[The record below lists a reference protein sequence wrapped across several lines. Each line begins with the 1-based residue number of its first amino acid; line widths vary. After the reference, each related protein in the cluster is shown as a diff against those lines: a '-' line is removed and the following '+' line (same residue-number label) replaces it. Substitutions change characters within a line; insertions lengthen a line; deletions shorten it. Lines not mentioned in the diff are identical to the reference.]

1 MKNFFI
7 ILAMKMLNLILKICH
22 KNGGNFLGKIA
33 YDWNPEIF
41 RYFKV
46 NCPVIAVSATNG
58 KTMTNNCIGYTLK
71 TAGNKVISNIEG
83 NNMETGILSTILKNC
98 TLTGKIKADYLVFEV
113 DESYIPV
120 VFKDFRLDTLV
131 VLNFFRDQLDRNGE
145 VESLILRIN
154 EFLKTYNGNLILNN
168 DDPNVSRLG
177 QSNPA
182 NKNIYYFSV
191 DKYQFATEQIKE
203 AGEGKFCPFC
213 KTRLEYEYYQYSH
226 VGKFKCP
233 NCNFGD
239 NEIYKLATNVD
250 LKNRCFDID
259 GNTYKIN
266 GNSIYLIYNYT
277 AVYSVCSLYDIS
289 NDIVKKAFSTFA
301 LNNGRLEE
309 IKINGI
315 PTIINLAKNPT
326 GSNVSLRILNEDDSE
341 KDLLFVLNDNIAD
354 GFDVSWI
361 WDINFNNLNNVSRI
375 ITSGTRAYDIAI
387 RIKTSGFPAEKIE
400 SYLNLENAVKALYK
414 TDVKKYV
421 IANYTSLQPTRHELK
436 KFDETC
442 KNNNVVST
450 ESTDIFQ
457 NETIENTEINA
468 NENIQNI
475 DNIDNLQHQ
484 VTEEKSIKILYLY
497 PDMLELYGDYGNI
510 QVLKYRIE
518 SRGYKAII
526 DRYSISDTAPTF
538 SDYDIVFAG
547 GGADNEQSIL
557 AEDLVKYKDDI
568 KNAVNNGVF
577 FLLICGAYQLFGQY
591 YKGVE
596 GTIIPGLEVFDYYTV
611 ANHDRKKRCIGN
623 IVIEANLPNLTTKV
637 IGFENHGGQT
647 FDISNS
653 FGNVLFG
660 NGNKFGDTQEGF
672 FKNNVIAT
680 YLHGPLLS
688 KNPELCDYI
697 IKYCLNRKY
706 NEDVQLTPL
715 DDQFE
720 NLCRQQLLNRFL
732 GEKREKGTFL
742 EIPANREKGTLFVNK
757 ECPFFPVCRDFKER
771 PFFPS
776 SPHIEYYHK

>member
-7 ILAMKMLNLILKICH
+7 ILLMKILNIILKIFH
-22 KNGGNFLGKIA
+22 KNGGNFLGKLA
-33 YDWNPEIF
+33 FDWNPEIF
-41 RYFKV
+41 KYFKV

-71 TAGNKVISNIEG
+71 QAGYKVVSNIEG

-98 TLTGKIKADYLVFEV
+98 TLTGKIKADFLVFEV

-131 VLNFFRDQLDRNGE
+131 ILNFFRDQLDRNGE

-154 EFLKTYNGNLILNN
+154 EFLKTYNGNLVLNN
-168 DDPNVSRLG
+168 DDPNVARLG
-177 QSNPA
+177 YANPSNE
-182 NKNIYYFSV
+182 NVYYFSV
-191 DKYQFATEQIKE
+191 DKYSFATKNIKE

-213 KTRLEYEYYQYSH
+213 KTRLDYEYYQYSH

-239 NEIYKLATNVD
+239 NKIYKLATNVD
-250 LKNRCFDID
+250 LKNRNFMID
-259 GNTYKIN
+259 DETYKIN

-277 AVYSVCSLYDIS
+277 AVFSVCNLYDIS
-289 NDIVKKAFSTFA
+289 NDVVKKSFSTFA

-309 IKINGI
+309 LEINGV

-326 GSNVSLRILNEDDSE
+326 GSNVSLRILNEDDAE
-341 KDLLFVLNDNIAD
+341 KELLFVLNDNIAD

-400 SYLNLENAVKALYK
+400 PYLDLSEAVQALYK

-421 IANYTSLQPTRHELK
+421 IANYTSLQPTRRELK
-436 KFDETC
+436 QFNEKQISKKDFVENEPTSRISTKTMSNEIVDTIRQKDETNSDC
-442 KNNNVVST
+442 P
-450 ESTDIFQ
+450 Q
-457 NETIENTEINA
+457 C
-468 NENIQNI
+468 
-475 DNIDNLQHQ
+475 L
-484 VTEEKSIKILYLY
+484 KILYLY

-518 SRGYKAII
+518 SRGYTVII
-526 DRYSISDTAPTF
+526 DKYSIGDKAPNF
-538 SDYDIVFAG
+538 NDYDIVFAG
-547 GGADNEQSIL
+547 GGADNEQGIL
-557 AEDLVKYKDDI
+557 ADDLVKYKDNI
-568 KNAVNNGVF
+568 KEAVQNGVF
-577 FLLICGAYQLFGQY
+577 FLLICGAYQLFGKY

-596 GTIIPGLEVFDYYTV
+596 GNIIPGLEVFDYYTE
-611 ANHDRKKRCIGN
+611 ANPDRKKRCIGN
-623 IVIEANLPNLTTKV
+623 IVIEANLGLSKSANKANDISNDDTSILKTKI

-647 FDISNS
+647 FGISNS
-653 FGNVLFG
+653 FGKVLFG
-660 NGNKFGDTQEGF
+660 NGNKFGDSDEGY
-672 FKNNVIAT
+672 FKENVIAT

-697 IKYCLNRKY
+697 IKYCLDRKY
-706 NEDVQLTPL
+706 NADITLEPL
-715 DDQFE
+715 NDEFD
-720 NLCRQQLLNRFL
+720 NLCREQLLNRFL
-732 GEKREKGTFL
+732 SAK
-742 EIPANREKGTLFVNK
+742 
-757 ECPFFPVCRDFKER
+757 
-771 PFFPS
+771 
-776 SPHIEYYHK
+776 

>member
-7 ILAMKMLNLILKICH
+7 ILAMKILNLILKICH

-33 YDWNPEIF
+33 FDWNPEIF
-41 RYFKV
+41 KYFKV
-46 NCPVIAVSATNG
+46 KCPVIAVSAANG

-71 TAGNKVISNIEG
+71 TAGYKVVSNVEG

-131 VLNFFRDQLDRNGE
+131 ILNFFRDQLDRNGE

-154 EFLKTYNGNLILNN
+154 KFLKTYNGNLVLNN
-168 DDPNVSRLG
+168 DDPNVARLG
-177 QSNPA
+177 QANPSNQ
-182 NKNIYYFSV
+182 NVYYFSV
-191 DKYQFATEQIKE
+191 DKYQFATEEIKE

-277 AVYSVCSLYDIS
+277 AVYSVCSLYNIS
-289 NDIVKKAFSTFA
+289 NDVVKKSFSTFA

-309 IKINGI
+309 IKINGV

-375 ITSGTRAYDIAI
+375 VTSGTRAYDIAI
-387 RIKTSGFPAEKIE
+387 RIKTSGFPVEKIE
-400 SYLNLENAVKALYK
+400 PYLNLEEAIKALYK
-414 TDVKKYV
+414 TNIKKYV

-436 KFDETC
+436 KFDEIC
-442 KNNNVVST
+442 QNNLENVC
-450 ESTDIFQ
+450 
-457 NETIENTEINA
+457 N
-468 NENIQNI
+468 
-475 DNIDNLQHQ
+475 DNISSDLNVSEMSQQKNDKTNSDNSDCL
-484 VTEEKSIKILYLY
+484 KILYLY

-526 DRYSISDTAPTF
+526 DRYSIGDAAPNF
-538 SDYDIVFAG
+538 NDYDIVFAG

-557 AEDLVKYKDDI
+557 ANDLIKYKDNI
-568 KNAVNNGVF
+568 KEAVNNGVF
-577 FLLICGAYQLFGQY
+577 FLLICGAYQLFGKY

-596 GTIIPGLEVFDYYTV
+596 GNIIPGLEVFDYYTV
-611 ANHDRKKRCIGN
+611 ANPDRKKRCIGN
-623 IVIEANLPNLTTKV
+623 IVIDANLSSSNDIIKTKV

-647 FDISNS
+647 FDISAS

-660 NGNKFGDTQEGF
+660 NGNKFGDSEEGF
-672 FKNNVIAT
+672 FQNNVIAT

-697 IKYCLNRKY
+697 IKYCLDRRY
-706 NEDVQLTPL
+706 NENVILEPL
-715 DDQFE
+715 NDEFE
-720 NLCRQQLLNRFL
+720 NLCREQLLKRFL
-732 GEKREKGTFL
+732 EK
-742 EIPANREKGTLFVNK
+742 
-757 ECPFFPVCRDFKER
+757 
-771 PFFPS
+771 
-776 SPHIEYYHK
+776 

>member
-7 ILAMKMLNLILKICH
+7 ILAMKILNLILKICH

-33 YDWNPEIF
+33 FDWNPEIF
-41 RYFKV
+41 KYFKV
-46 NCPVIAVSATNG
+46 KCPVIAVSATNG

-71 TAGNKVISNIEG
+71 TAGYKVVSNVEG

-131 VLNFFRDQLDRNGE
+131 ILNFFRDQLDRNGE

-154 EFLKTYNGNLILNN
+154 EFLKTYNGNLVLNN
-168 DDPNVSRLG
+168 DDPNVARLG
-177 QSNPA
+177 QANPSNQ
-182 NKNIYYFSV
+182 NVYYFSV
-191 DKYQFATEQIKE
+191 DKYQFATEEIKE

-213 KTRLEYEYYQYSH
+213 KTRLEYKYYQYSH

-277 AVYSVCSLYDIS
+277 AVYSVCSLYNIS
-289 NDIVKKAFSTFA
+289 NDVVKKSFSTFA

-309 IKINGI
+309 IKINGV

-375 ITSGTRAYDIAI
+375 VTSGTRAYDIAI
-387 RIKTSGFPAEKIE
+387 RIKTSGFPVEKIE
-400 SYLNLENAVKALYK
+400 PYLNLEDAIKALYK
-414 TDVKKYV
+414 TNVKKYV

-436 KFDETC
+436 KFDEIC
-442 KNNNVVST
+442 QNNLENVC
-450 ESTDIFQ
+450 
-457 NETIENTEINA
+457 N
-468 NENIQNI
+468 
-475 DNIDNLQHQ
+475 DNISSDLNVSEMSQQKNDKTNSDNSDCL
-484 VTEEKSIKILYLY
+484 KILYLY

-526 DRYSISDTAPTF
+526 DRYSIGDAAPNF
-538 SDYDIVFAG
+538 NNYDIVFAG

-557 AEDLVKYKDDI
+557 ANDLIKYKDNI
-568 KNAVNNGVF
+568 KEAVNNGVF
-577 FLLICGAYQLFGQY
+577 FLLICGAYQLFGKY

-596 GTIIPGLEVFDYYTV
+596 GNIIPGLEVFDYYTV
-611 ANHDRKKRCIGN
+611 ANPDRKKRCIGN
-623 IVIEANLPNLTTKV
+623 IVIDANLSSSNDIIKTKV

-647 FDISNS
+647 FNISDS

-660 NGNKFGDTQEGF
+660 NGNKFGDSEEGF
-672 FKNNVIAT
+672 FQNNVIAT

-697 IKYCLNRKY
+697 IKYCLGRRY
-706 NEDVQLTPL
+706 NENVILEPL
-715 DDQFE
+715 NDGFE
-720 NLCRQQLLNRFL
+720 NLCREQLLKRFL
-732 GEKREKGTFL
+732 EK
-742 EIPANREKGTLFVNK
+742 
-757 ECPFFPVCRDFKER
+757 
-771 PFFPS
+771 
-776 SPHIEYYHK
+776 

>member
-7 ILAMKMLNLILKICH
+7 ILAMKILNLILKICH

-41 RYFKV
+41 KYFKV

-71 TAGNKVISNIEG
+71 AARNKVVSNVEG

-131 VLNFFRDQLDRNGE
+131 ILNFFRDQLDRNGE

-154 EFLKTYNGNLILNN
+154 DFLKTYNGNLILNN
-168 DDPNVSRLG
+168 DDPNVARLG
-177 QSNPA
+177 QANP
-182 NKNIYYFSV
+182 NNENIYYFSV
-191 DKYQFATEQIKE
+191 DKYKFATEQIKE

-259 GNTYKIN
+259 ENTYKIN

-277 AVYSVCSLYDIS
+277 AVYSVCSLYGIS
-289 NDIVKKAFSTFA
+289 NDVVKKAFSTFA

-309 IKINGI
+309 IKINGV

-341 KDLLFVLNDNIAD
+341 KELLFVLNDNIAD

-400 SYLNLENAVKALYK
+400 PYLNLEDAVNAFYK

-436 KFDETC
+436 KFDEIN
-442 KNNNVVST
+442 KNNN
-450 ESTDIFQ
+450 ETDVGTSDISKKEEIKA
-457 NETIENTEINA
+457 NVENTEMDTK
-468 NENIQNI
+468 ESLQNI
-475 DNIDNLQHQ
+475 DNTDNPENQDNK
-484 VTEEKSIKILYLY
+484 EKSIKILYLY

-526 DRYSISDTAPTF
+526 DRYSIGNAAPNF
-538 SDYDIVFAG
+538 NDYDIVFAG

-557 AEDLVKYKDDI
+557 AEDLVKYKDNI

-577 FLLICGAYQLFGQY
+577 FLLICGAYQLFGKY

-596 GTIIPGLEVFDYYTV
+596 GNIIPGLEIFDYYTV
-611 ANHDRKKRCIGN
+611 ANPDRKKRCIGN
-623 IVIEANLPNLTTKV
+623 IVIDATLDANINIKKSANSNEDSSDNIDNLNLKTKV

-660 NGNKFGDTQEGF
+660 NGNKFGDSEEGF
-672 FKNNVIAT
+672 FENNVIAT

-706 NEDVQLTPL
+706 NENVELEPL
-715 DDQFE
+715 NDEFE
-720 NLCRQQLLNRFL
+720 NLCRKQLLNRFL
-732 GEKREKGTFL
+732 EK
-742 EIPANREKGTLFVNK
+742 N
-757 ECPFFPVCRDFKER
+757 
-771 PFFPS
+771 
-776 SPHIEYYHK
+776 

>member
-7 ILAMKMLNLILKICH
+7 ILAMKILNLILKICH

-33 YDWNPEIF
+33 FDWNPEIF
-41 RYFKV
+41 KYFKV
-46 NCPVIAVSATNG
+46 KCPVIAVSATNG

-71 TAGNKVISNIEG
+71 TAGYKVVSNVEG

-131 VLNFFRDQLDRNGE
+131 ILNFFRDQLDRNGE

-154 EFLKTYNGNLILNN
+154 EFLKTYNGNLVLNN
-168 DDPNVSRLG
+168 DDPNVARLG
-177 QSNPA
+177 QANPSNQ
-182 NKNIYYFSV
+182 NVYYFSV
-191 DKYQFATEQIKE
+191 DKYQFATEEIKE

-277 AVYSVCSLYDIS
+277 AVYSVCSLYNIS
-289 NDIVKKAFSTFA
+289 NDVVKKSFSTFA

-309 IKINGI
+309 IKINGV

-375 ITSGTRAYDIAI
+375 VTSGTRAYDIAI
-387 RIKTSGFPAEKIE
+387 RIKTSGFPVEKIE
-400 SYLNLENAVKALYK
+400 PYLNLEDAIKALYK
-414 TDVKKYV
+414 TNVKKYV

-436 KFDETC
+436 KFDEIC
-442 KNNNVVST
+442 QNNLENVC
-450 ESTDIFQ
+450 
-457 NETIENTEINA
+457 N
-468 NENIQNI
+468 
-475 DNIDNLQHQ
+475 DNISSDLNVSEMSQQKNDKTNSDNSDCL
-484 VTEEKSIKILYLY
+484 KILYLY

-526 DRYSISDTAPTF
+526 DRYSIGDAAPNF
-538 SDYDIVFAG
+538 NNYDIVFAG

-557 AEDLVKYKDDI
+557 ANDLIKYKDNI
-568 KNAVNNGVF
+568 KEAVNNGVF
-577 FLLICGAYQLFGQY
+577 FLLICGAYQLFGKY

-596 GTIIPGLEVFDYYTV
+596 GNIIPGLEVFDYYTV
-611 ANHDRKKRCIGN
+611 ANPDRKKRCIGN
-623 IVIEANLPNLTTKV
+623 IVIDANLSSSNDIIKTKV

-647 FDISNS
+647 FNISDS

-660 NGNKFGDTQEGF
+660 NGNKFGDSEEGF
-672 FKNNVIAT
+672 FQNNVIAT

-697 IKYCLNRKY
+697 IKYCLDRRY
-706 NEDVQLTPL
+706 NENVILEPL
-715 DDQFE
+715 NDGFE
-720 NLCRQQLLNRFL
+720 NLCREQLLKRFL
-732 GEKREKGTFL
+732 EK
-742 EIPANREKGTLFVNK
+742 
-757 ECPFFPVCRDFKER
+757 
-771 PFFPS
+771 
-776 SPHIEYYHK
+776 

>member
-7 ILAMKMLNLILKICH
+7 ILAMKILNLILKICH

-33 YDWNPEIF
+33 FDWNPEIF
-41 RYFKV
+41 KYFKV
-46 NCPVIAVSATNG
+46 KCPVIAVSATNG

-71 TAGNKVISNIEG
+71 TAGYKVVSNVEG

-131 VLNFFRDQLDRNGE
+131 ILNFFRDQLDRNGE

-154 EFLKTYNGNLILNN
+154 KFLKTYNGNLVLNN
-168 DDPNVSRLG
+168 DDPNVARLG
-177 QSNPA
+177 QANPSNQ
-182 NKNIYYFSV
+182 NVYYFSV
-191 DKYQFATEQIKE
+191 DKYQFATEEIKE

-277 AVYSVCSLYDIS
+277 AVYSVCSLYNIS
-289 NDIVKKAFSTFA
+289 NDVVKKSFSTFA

-309 IKINGI
+309 IKINGV

-375 ITSGTRAYDIAI
+375 VTSGTRAYDIAI
-387 RIKTSGFPAEKIE
+387 RIKTSGFPVEKIE
-400 SYLNLENAVKALYK
+400 PYLNLEEAIKALYK
-414 TDVKKYV
+414 TNVKKYV

-436 KFDETC
+436 KFDEIC
-442 KNNNVVST
+442 QNNLENVC
-450 ESTDIFQ
+450 
-457 NETIENTEINA
+457 N
-468 NENIQNI
+468 
-475 DNIDNLQHQ
+475 DNISSDLNVSEMSQQKNDKTNSDNSDCL
-484 VTEEKSIKILYLY
+484 KILYLY

-526 DRYSISDTAPTF
+526 DRYSIGDAAPNF
-538 SDYDIVFAG
+538 NDYDIVFAG

-557 AEDLVKYKDDI
+557 ANDLIKYKDNI
-568 KNAVNNGVF
+568 KEAVNNGVF
-577 FLLICGAYQLFGQY
+577 FLLICGAYQLFGKY

-596 GTIIPGLEVFDYYTV
+596 GNIIPGLEVFDYYTV
-611 ANHDRKKRCIGN
+611 ANPDRKKRCIGN
-623 IVIEANLPNLTTKV
+623 IVIDANLSSSNDIIKTKV

-647 FDISNS
+647 FDISAS

-660 NGNKFGDTQEGF
+660 NGNKFGDSEEGF
-672 FKNNVIAT
+672 FQNNVIAT

-697 IKYCLNRKY
+697 IKYCLDRRY
-706 NEDVQLTPL
+706 NENVILEPL
-715 DDQFE
+715 NDEFE
-720 NLCRQQLLNRFL
+720 NLCREQLLKRFL
-732 GEKREKGTFL
+732 EK
-742 EIPANREKGTLFVNK
+742 
-757 ECPFFPVCRDFKER
+757 
-771 PFFPS
+771 
-776 SPHIEYYHK
+776 

>member
-7 ILAMKMLNLILKICH
+7 ILSMKILNMILKICH

-41 RYFKV
+41 KYFKV

-71 TAGNKVISNIEG
+71 TAGKKIVSNVEG

-131 VLNFFRDQLDRNGE
+131 ILNFFRDQLDRNGE

-168 DDPNVSRLG
+168 DDPNVARLG
-177 QSNPA
+177 QANPS
-182 NKNIYYFSV
+182 NKNIYYFCV

-213 KTRLEYEYYQYSH
+213 KTKLEYEYYQYSH

-250 LKNRCFDID
+250 LKNRCFDIE

-277 AVYSVCSLYDIS
+277 AVYSVCSLYSIS
-289 NDIVKKAFSTFA
+289 NDVVKKAFSTFA

-309 IKINGI
+309 IKINNVQ
-315 PTIINLAKNPT
+315 TIINLAKNPT

-341 KDLLFVLNDNIAD
+341 KELLFVLNDNIAD

-387 RIKTSGFPAEKIE
+387 RIKTSGFPTEKIE
-400 SYLNLENAVKALYK
+400 PYLNLADAVKALYK

-421 IANYTSLQPTRHELK
+421 IANYTSLQPTRHELR
-436 KFDETC
+436 KFGETN
-442 KNNNVVST
+442 KNNIVENIAVTNQENNNNISSNIDT
-450 ESTDIFQ
+450 IRQS
-457 NETIENTEINA
+457 NETNSDCPNC
-468 NENIQNI
+468 
-475 DNIDNLQHQ
+475 L
-484 VTEEKSIKILYLY
+484 KILYLY

-518 SRGYKAII
+518 SRGCQAVI
-526 DRYSISDTAPTF
+526 DRYSIGDDAPNF
-538 SDYDIVFAG
+538 NDYDIVFAG

-557 AEDLVKYKDDI
+557 AEDLVKYTENI
-568 KNAVNNGVF
+568 QEAVQNGVF
-577 FLLICGAYQLFGQY
+577 FLLICGAYQLFGKY

-596 GTIIPGLEVFDYYTV
+596 GNIIPGLEVFDYYTV
-611 ANHDRKKRCIGN
+611 ANPDRKKRCIGN
-623 IVIEANLPNLTTKV
+623 IVIDANLNDLKTKV

-647 FDISNS
+647 FNISNS
-653 FGNVLFG
+653 FGKVLFG
-660 NGNKFGDTQEGF
+660 NGNKFGDSEEGF

-697 IKYCLNRKY
+697 IKYCLDRKY
-706 NEDVQLTPL
+706 NENVSLKPL
-715 DDQFE
+715 NDKFE
-720 NLCRQQLLNRFL
+720 SSCRNQLLDRFL
-732 GEKREKGTFL
+732 
-742 EIPANREKGTLFVNK
+742 K
-757 ECPFFPVCRDFKER
+757 ED
-771 PFFPS
+771 
-776 SPHIEYYHK
+776 

>member
-7 ILAMKMLNLILKICH
+7 ILAMKILNLILKICH

-33 YDWNPEIF
+33 FDLNPEIF
-41 RYFKV
+41 KYFKV

-71 TAGNKVISNIEG
+71 TAGNKVVSNVEG

-131 VLNFFRDQLDRNGE
+131 ILNFFRDQLDRNGE

-168 DDPNVSRLG
+168 DDPNVARLG
-177 QSNPA
+177 HANPDNSNV
-182 NKNIYYFSV
+182 YYFSV
-191 DKYQFATEQIKE
+191 DKYKFATEQIKE

-289 NDIVKKAFSTFA
+289 NDVVKKSFSTFA

-309 IKINGI
+309 IKIHGV

-326 GSNVSLRILNEDDSE
+326 GSNVSLRILNEDDSKKE
-341 KDLLFVLNDNIAD
+341 LLFVLNDNIAD

-400 SYLNLENAVKALYK
+400 VYLNLEDAIKDFYK
-414 TDVKKYV
+414 TNVKKYV

-436 KFDETC
+436 KFNETN
-442 KNNNVVST
+442 KNNNVTDV
-450 ESTDIFQ
+450 ESSDISKKEEIKA
-457 NETIENTEINA
+457 NVENTEIDTK
-468 NENIQNI
+468 ESLQSI
-475 DNIDNLQHQ
+475 DNTDNSGNQDNKD
-484 VTEEKSIKILYLY
+484 KSIKILYLY

-526 DRYSISDTAPTF
+526 DRYSIGNAAPNF
-538 SDYDIVFAG
+538 NDYDIVFAG

-557 AEDLVKYKDDI
+557 AEDLVKYKDNI
-568 KNAVNNGVF
+568 KEAVNNGVF
-577 FLLICGAYQLFGQY
+577 FLLICGAYQLFGKY

-596 GTIIPGLEVFDYYTV
+596 GNIIPGLEVFDYYTV
-611 ANHDRKKRCIGN
+611 ANPDRKKRCIGN
-623 IVIEANLPNLTTKV
+623 IVIEATLNGVETKV

-660 NGNKFGDTQEGF
+660 NGNKFGDSEEGF
-672 FKNNVIAT
+672 FENNVIAT

-688 KNPELCDYI
+688 KNPELCDFI

-706 NEDVQLTPL
+706 NENIELVSLNDE
-715 DDQFE
+715 FE
-720 NLCRQQLLNRFL
+720 NLCREQLLNRFL
-732 GEKREKGTFL
+732 GK
-742 EIPANREKGTLFVNK
+742 N
-757 ECPFFPVCRDFKER
+757 
-771 PFFPS
+771 
-776 SPHIEYYHK
+776 